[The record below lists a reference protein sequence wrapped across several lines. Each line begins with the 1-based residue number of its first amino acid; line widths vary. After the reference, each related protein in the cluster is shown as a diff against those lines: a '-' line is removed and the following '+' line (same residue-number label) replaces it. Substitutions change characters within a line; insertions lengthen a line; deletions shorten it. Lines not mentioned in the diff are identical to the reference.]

1 MLNKKRLEE
10 KISRLYSILVLD
22 EHYIENFEVYADIDL
37 AKKSFKKQLR
47 DRGIGI
53 LGQRK
58 HLKEEF
64 YREGEWQIQLIK
76 SEVKVK

>member
-1 MLNKKRLEE
+1 MFNRKKLED

-22 EHYIENFEVYADIDL
+22 RHYIETFECYADSDL
-37 AKKSFKKQLR
+37 ANKSFKKHLR
-47 DRGIGI
+47 ERGIGI
-53 LGQRK
+53 IGQRK

-76 SEVKVK
+76 SDVKTK

>member
-1 MLNKKRLEE
+1 MFSRKKLED

-22 EHYIENFEVYADIDL
+22 EHYIELFEVFADIEL

-47 DRGIGI
+47 ERGVGI

-76 SEVKVK
+76 TEAKTK